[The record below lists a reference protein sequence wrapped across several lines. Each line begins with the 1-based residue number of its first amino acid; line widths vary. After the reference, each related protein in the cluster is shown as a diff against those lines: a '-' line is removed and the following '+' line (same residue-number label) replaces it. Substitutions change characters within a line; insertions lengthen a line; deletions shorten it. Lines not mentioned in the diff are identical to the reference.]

1 MWYSKMTL
9 STEIQASKSGHNETA
24 KRNGDFAQKEG
35 SIKSV
40 PNYMPKTLGG
50 IFCNKLTD
58 PRRESKKHA
67 DNIRLIWSNIHR

>member
-1 MWYSKMTL
+1 MWYVKMTL
-9 STEIQASKSGHNETA
+9 STEILASKSGHNEIT

-40 PNYMPKTLGG
+40 PNYMPKTSRG
-50 IFCNKLTD
+50 IFCNKLID

-67 DNIRLIWSNIHR
+67 DNITLIWSNIHR